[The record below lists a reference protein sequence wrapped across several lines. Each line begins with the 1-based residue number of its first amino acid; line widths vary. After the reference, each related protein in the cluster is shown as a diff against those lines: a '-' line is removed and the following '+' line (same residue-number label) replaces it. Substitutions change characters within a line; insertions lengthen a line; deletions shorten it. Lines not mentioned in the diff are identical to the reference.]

1 MSGGVGRDRLT
12 VGVVVTSVVAGF
24 GTSIALIAA
33 IGAQN
38 AFVLRQG
45 MRREHVWAVVATCAT
60 ADALLI
66 SLGVGGLGAAAA
78 ASPTVVTV
86 ARWCGAVFLVGYAV
100 VAARRAVR
108 PGGVEVGSGAPAA
121 LRATLLT
128 CLAFTFLN
136 PHVYLDTVLLIGAV
150 ASQHPS
156 RWMFAAGAVAA
167 SGLWFTALGGG
178 ARWLAPLLSRPA
190 GRRALD
196 GGIAVV
202 MAAIGIS
209 LVIT

>member
-1 MSGGVGRDRLT
+1 M
-12 VGVVVTSVVAGF
+12 VTSAVAGF
-24 GTSIALIAA
+24 GTALALIAA

-45 MRREHVWAVVATCAT
+45 IRREHVWAVVATCVV

-66 SLGVGGLGAAAA
+66 TLGVGGLGAAAA
-78 ASPTVVTV
+78 ANPTVVTV
-86 ARWCGAVFLVGYAV
+86 ARWCGAAFLLGYAAL
-100 VAARRAVR
+100 AARRAFAREPSAVAATA
-108 PGGVEVGSGAPAA
+108 APAA
-121 LRATLLT
+121 LRTTVLA

-156 RWMFAAGAVAA
+156 RWMFAAGAATA
-167 SGLWFTALGGG
+167 SAVWFVALGGG
-178 ARWLAPLLSRPA
+178 ARWLAPALSRPA

-196 GGIAVV
+196 GAIAAV
-202 MAAIGIS
+202 MAGIGIS
-209 LVIT
+209 LVVT